1 MERHDTQLVPTADLA
16 SRVAAQATLVGALRG
31 PLARAA
37 RWEAEPSYELLE
49 AAIDGRLDRDAS
61 EALAARLADDPQ
73 LQREYADLAA
83 LRDLSAESAPPAR
96 RASVSSRWIG
106 VAAALLLALF
116 GADALL
122 HRTRQPLAG
131 SDQASAAPSHGEKL
145 FSDNFESGNADRWS
159 TR

>member
-1 MERHDTQLVPTADLA
+1 MERHDPQLVPTADLV

-31 PLARAA
+31 PLAHAA

-49 AAIDGRLDRDAS
+49 AAVDGRLDRDAS

-73 LQREYADLAA
+73 LQREVADLAA
-83 LRDLSAESAPPAR
+83 LRDLSAESVPPAR
-96 RASVSSRWIG
+96 RASASSRWIG

-122 HRTRQPLAG
+122 HRTRQPATG
-131 SDQASAAPSHGEKL
+131 SDQASAARERGEKL
-145 FSDNFESGNADRWS
+145 FSDDFESGNADRWS